1 MSEKL
6 PLGSVR
12 GLCRDSAVTS
22 ECILVCTGNTAAPR
36 SCDTQPYACPGSET
50 MPHFVLFMVT
60 HTDSPS
66 RTIGCIRQRA
76 AAANLRSSSTG
87 KVFSF
92 IAIPCK

>member
-1 MSEKL
+1 MHWEHSSTPKL
-6 PLGSVR
+6 R
-12 GLCRDSAVTS
+12 HSAICV
-22 ECILVCTGNTAAPR
+22 
-36 SCDTQPYACPGSET
+36 PGSET